1 MRNRI
6 AAQFCLVIYIIA
18 AVGGLF
24 DAGCCY
30 EHTAH
35 LAGTDTNHQHVHSRN
50 QLAIHS
56 FIHASLLTDH
66 DFLTSPCCCCVYP
79 GHDVVELSAHVVT
92 NHRGSSDFSIGLSP
106 TVLHA
111 VNDLRT
117 TTNGE
122 MRVPPEC
129 LQTMHAFLSLD
140 TIVLLI

>member
-1 MRNRI
+1 VRSRI
-6 AAQFCLVIYIIA
+6 TARFCLVIYIIA

-35 LAGTDTNHQHVHSRN
+35 LAGTDTFHEHVHSRN

-56 FIHASLLTDH
+56 FIHASLLMDQ
-66 DFLTSPCCCCVYP
+66 DVLTSPCCCCVYP
-79 GHDVVELSAHVVT
+79 GHDVVELSTYVVT
-92 NHRGSSDFSIGLSP
+92 NHRSWSDFSIRLGP

-111 VNDLRT
+111 VNDVRT
-117 TTNGE
+117 TTNGG

>member
-1 MRNRI
+1 VRSRI

-18 AVGGLF
+18 SVGGLF

-35 LAGTDTNHQHVHSRN
+35 LAGTDTNHEHVHSRN

-56 FIHASLLTDH
+56 FIHATLLTDH

-79 GHDVVELSAHVVT
+79 GHEVVELSAHVLT
-92 NHRGSSDFSIGLSP
+92 NHRGWSDFSIRLGP
-106 TVLHA
+106 TVLSA
-111 VNDLRT
+111 VNDLQ
-117 TTNGE
+117 TTNIG
-122 MRVPPEC
+122 MRATPEG
-129 LQTMHAFLSLD
+129 LQSLHAFLSLR